1 MHRHRHVILH
11 LIAKFQI
18 VISIFFKM
26 AAGSHTGFD
35 LGIVRSAIAGL
46 SFFLKIAIFARA
58 VFVVFRLNVCS
69 HSTNLRRRVFDIL
82 PFAQFRAQI
91 KLLPV
96 VEYR

>member
-35 LGIVRSAIAGL
+35 LGNVRSAIAGF
-46 SFFLKIAIFARA
+46 SFFIKIAIFARA
-58 VFVVFRLNVCS
+58 VFVVFRHKDGAIMKSYLGPLFWAIFTTRHYCC
-69 HSTNLRRRVFDIL
+69 I
-82 PFAQFRAQI
+82 
-91 KLLPV
+91 
-96 VEYR
+96 